1 MLTKKLVKAL
11 RRLEDT
17 TKYKIGRFKKR
28 YKFLNKSDIIKA
40 VVFILFVFLFSGGA
54 TTLFSGASGIVA
66 RDSLTT
72 QTPTEFFIYTF
83 IHIGYAVG
91 IYLIYSGIRKSRIDV
106 AFISL
111 GLIILFSL
119 LFIEWY
125 IVSIVKGV
133 VI

>member
-11 RRLEDT
+11 RRLEDA
-17 TKYKIGRFKKR
+17 TKYKIGRFRKR